1 MKNDHASISRGIKMS
16 IFNKLKEHQKDS
28 EEQAKIGFQT
38 ILQGKLSLA
47 ITFWLC
53 WLTPTV
59 IITIMAYFTE
69 SEGTILRL
77 DVSTLIWSG
86 LMFISVIRT
95 SSIKLWKILSLVVI
109 GADVLLSLLALSN
122 YFI

>member
-1 MKNDHASISRGIKMS
+1 MS
-16 IFNKLKEHQKDS
+16 IFNKLKEHQKNS

-69 SEGTILRL
+69 SEGTIFRL
-77 DVSTLIWSG
+77 DVATLIWGG
-86 LMFISVIRT
+86 LMFISIIRT
-95 SSIKLWKILSLVVI
+95 SSSKLWKILSLVVV
-109 GADVLLSLLALSN
+109 GADTLLSLLAV
-122 YFI
+122 FIFFI

>member
-1 MKNDHASISRGIKMS
+1 MS

-28 EEQAKIGFQT
+28 EEQAKIGFQS

-59 IITIMAYFTE
+59 IITVMAYFTE
-69 SEGTILRL
+69 SEGTLLRL
-77 DVSTLIWSG
+77 DVAALIWSG
-86 LMFISVIRT
+86 LMFISIIRT
-95 SSIKLWKILSLVVI
+95 SSNKLWKILSLMVV
-109 GADVLLSLLALSN
+109 GADTLFSLLAVLIF
-122 YFI
+122 FI

>member
-1 MKNDHASISRGIKMS
+1 MS

-53 WLTPTV
+53 WLVPIVIMTV
-59 IITIMAYFTE
+59 IEYFSE
-69 SEGTILRL
+69 SKGTLLRL
-77 DVSTLIWSG
+77 DVVMLVWSG
-86 LMFISVIRT
+86 LMFISVIKT
-95 SSIKLWKILSLVVI
+95 SASKLWKILSLIAI
-109 GADVLLSLLALSN
+109 GADVLLSLLALLI
-122 YFI
+122 FFF

>member
-1 MKNDHASISRGIKMS
+1 MS

-59 IITIMAYFTE
+59 IIALMAYFTE
-69 SEGTILRL
+69 SEGTLLRL
-77 DVSTLIWSG
+77 DVATLIWSG
-86 LMFISVIRT
+86 LMFISIIRT
-95 SSIKLWKILSLVVI
+95 YSSKLWKILSLVVV
-109 GADVLLSLLALSN
+109 GADTLFSLLAILIF
-122 YFI
+122 FI

>member
-1 MKNDHASISRGIKMS
+1 MS

-77 DVSTLIWSG
+77 DVATLIWSG

-95 SSIKLWKILSLVVI
+95 SSSKLWKILSLVVI

>member
-1 MKNDHASISRGIKMS
+1 MS
-16 IFNKLKEHQKDS
+16 IFKKLKEHQKSS

-53 WLTPTV
+53 WLTPIV

-69 SEGTILRL
+69 SEGTLLRL
-77 DVSTLIWSG
+77 DVATLIWSG
-86 LMFISVIRT
+86 LMFISVAKT
-95 SSIKLWKILSLVVI
+95 SASKLWKVLSLIVI
-109 GADVLLSLLALSN
+109 GVDVLLSLLAFSIS
-122 YFI
+122 FI

>member
-1 MKNDHASISRGIKMS
+1 MS
-16 IFNKLKEHQKDS
+16 IFNKLKEHQQDS

-53 WLTPTV
+53 WLPPIV

-69 SEGTILRL
+69 SEGTLLRL
-77 DVSTLIWSG
+77 DIATLIWSG
-86 LMFISVIRT
+86 LMFISTTRT
-95 SSIKLWKILSLVVI
+95 SSSKLWKILSLIVI
-109 GADVLLSLLALSN
+109 GADTLFSLLAVLIF
-122 YFI
+122 FI

>member
-1 MKNDHASISRGIKMS
+1 MS

-28 EEQAKIGFQT
+28 EEQAKIGFQS

-59 IITIMAYFTE
+59 IITVMAYFTE
-69 SEGTILRL
+69 SEGTLLRL
-77 DVSTLIWSG
+77 DVATLIWSG
-86 LMFISVIRT
+86 LMFISIIRT
-95 SSIKLWKILSLVVI
+95 SSSKFWKILSLVVV
-109 GADVLLSLLALSN
+109 GADTLFSLLAVLIF
-122 YFI
+122 FI

>member
-16 IFNKLKEHQKDS
+16 ILNKLKEHQKDS

-59 IITIMAYFTE
+59 IITVMAYFTE
-69 SEGTILRL
+69 SEGTLLRL
-77 DVSTLIWSG
+77 DVATLIWSG
-86 LMFISVIRT
+86 LMFISIIRT
-95 SSIKLWKILSLVVI
+95 SSSKLWKILSLVVV
-109 GADVLLSLLALSN
+109 GADTLFSLLAALIF
-122 YFI
+122 FI